1 MLTSAPSPNAALEAT
16 PMLQR
21 LAALALVIAVAAGC
35 QPAATGP
42 DPNVVRLLDRQAIE
56 QLLAGD
62 YPHALDTRN
71 FDAYAALFTEDGE
84 LTLQGNTA
92 RGRAAIKQFV
102 SALPAE
108 PRVVHPINNLSYT
121 IDGDTAKGGAYWQD
135 VGLVN
140 GAPGILIAGRYEDTL
155 RKVDGAWRIATR
167 NIVIEFAPPG
177 TAP

>member
-1 MLTSAPSPNAALEAT
+1 
-16 PMLQR
+16 MLQR

-35 QPAATGP
+35 QPAATDS

-92 RGRAAIKQFV
+92 KGRAAIKEFV
-102 SALPAE
+102 GALPAE

>member
-1 MLTSAPSPNAALEAT
+1 M
-16 PMLQR
+16 QR
-21 LAALALVIAVAAGC
+21 FAVLALVAVAGC
-35 QPAATGP
+35 QPTAQPP
-42 DPNVVRLLDRQAIE
+42 DPNLARLLDRQAIE

-92 RGRAAIKQFV
+92 KGRAAIKQFV

-121 IDGDTAKGGAYWQD
+121 IDGDSAQGGAYWQD
-135 VGLVN
+135 IGLVN
-140 GAPGILIAGRYEDTL
+140 GAPGVVVAGRYEDTL
-155 RKVDGAWRIATR
+155 RKVDGQWRIATR
-167 NIVIEFAPPG
+167 NIIIEFAPAG
-177 TAP
+177 TPQ

>member
-1 MLTSAPSPNAALEAT
+1 MLRYLV
-16 PMLQR
+16 
-21 LAALALVIAVAAGC
+21 ALVLVAAAAAGC
-35 QPAATGP
+35 QPAAQSP
-42 DPNVVRLLDRQAIE
+42 DPNVARLLDRQAIE

-62 YPHALDTRN
+62 YPHALDTRD

-84 LTLQGNTA
+84 LSLQGNTSK
-92 RGRAAIKQFV
+92 GRAAIKAFV

-108 PRVVHPINNLSYT
+108 PRVIHPITNLSYT

-140 GAPGILIAGRYEDTL
+140 GAPGVLIAGRYEDTL
-155 RKVDGAWRIATR
+155 RKVGDQWRIATR

-177 TAP
+177 TATQ

>member
-1 MLTSAPSPNAALEAT
+1 
-16 PMLQR
+16 MLQR
-21 LAALALVIAVAAGC
+21 LAALALLFAAAAGC
-35 QPAATGP
+35 QPAATGS
-42 DPNVVRLLDRQAIE
+42 DPNVARLLDRQAIE

-92 RGRAAIKQFV
+92 KGRAAIKEFV
-102 SALPAE
+102 GALPAE

-167 NIVIEFAPPG
+167 SIVIEFAPPG